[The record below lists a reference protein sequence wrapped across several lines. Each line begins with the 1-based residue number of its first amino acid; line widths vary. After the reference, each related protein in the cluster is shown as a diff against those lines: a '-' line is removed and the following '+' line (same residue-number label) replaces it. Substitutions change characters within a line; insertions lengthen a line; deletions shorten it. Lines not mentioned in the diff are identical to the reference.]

1 MSGAQRFVILRR
13 MQRLGFVTALWLV
26 LGCDVGSATQQE
38 ASAGAGGAGSGGS
51 TGSTAGAATTP
62 PKEESFHL
70 LFRDDF
76 ETLDAAR
83 WQLMTHSWD
92 SNLALFST
100 TAARVEDGA
109 LRISLTP
116 APEGTVD
123 DSGKAKAFLGAE
135 VRSLDTLTY
144 GRVRARAKLAAGSAV
159 VSSIVTIYTPWPAD
173 NWNELDIEHLGFK
186 PTDVQLNT
194 MVYTGPALTPPVA
207 TSVTPTPDPQIK
219 ALGFD
224 PSMDFHVYT
233 IEWTPSSAR
242 FLVDDVLLR
251 EWTARIDLMTLPQ
264 NVLLTIWASGS
275 AGWAGPVTED
285 TGKASAVYDWVELYQ
300 FTP

>member
-26 LGCDVGSATQQE
+26 LGCDVGSAT
-38 ASAGAGGAGSGGS
+38 
-51 TGSTAGAATTP
+51 GAATTP

-76 ETLDAAR
+76 DTLDAAR

-100 TAARVEDGA
+100 TAARVEDGT

-135 VRSLDTLTY
+135 
-144 GRVRARAKLAAGSAV
+144 
-159 VSSIVTIYTPWPAD
+159 
-173 NWNELDIEHLGFK
+173 
-186 PTDVQLNT
+186 
-194 MVYTGPALTPPVA
+194 
-207 TSVTPTPDPQIK
+207 
-219 ALGFD
+219 
-224 PSMDFHVYT
+224 
-233 IEWTPSSAR
+233 
-242 FLVDDVLLR
+242 
-251 EWTARIDLMTLPQ
+251 
-264 NVLLTIWASGS
+264 
-275 AGWAGPVTED
+275 
-285 TGKASAVYDWVELYQ
+285 
-300 FTP
+300 